1 MWYNIKVMSENN
13 KSKKTVHHVLA
24 HSYLLYF
31 IALILGLILDFI
43 YPLSFSIA
51 SFFTYAGLVFVIA
64 GSILVIWA
72 QRSSGHL
79 RRKKEEVH
87 HTDFKKGPY
96 FFIRTPTQLGLSFLV
111 FGYGLLA
118 NSFFISIGAI
128 LAHTV
133 SQLVFIP
140 RAERFLEESYGEHY
154 LHYKKTVKRI

>member
-1 MWYNIKVMSENN
+1 MSENN

-72 QRSSGHL
+72 QRSAGHL

-111 FGYGLLA
+111 FG
-118 NSFFISIGAI
+118 
-128 LAHTV
+128 
-133 SQLVFIP
+133 
-140 RAERFLEESYGEHY
+140 
-154 LHYKKTVKRI
+154 